1 MMARRSSFSRRYH
14 AALQDYVKQGASA
27 ALDVARSLGGEA
39 VALELETLDL
49 ARIHEISLISPVSPC
64 SPFAGGTPSFST
76 APNKV
81 SMARASLFFAEAL
94 GPIEQT
100 HRGAREANI
109 HLSQLVKAL
118 SQRSAELAESVTA
131 LRASERTASEHLEK
145 SLGMQ
150 AQLRDL
156 SRQLLAVQEDERR
169 KISREL
175 HDVIAQTLTGI
186 NLRLAAMTSV
196 SKGSAEQF
204 SEHITHTQKLVAESV
219 DIVHRFACDLRPTVL
234 DDLGLVPALKA
245 FMESF
250 MRDTGVRTTLV
261 FFAGIDQAGGAIS
274 TVLYRVAQEA
284 LNNVARHAGASRAD
298 IRIRGSD
305 ELISMEVKDDGKG
318 FEVNHSSC
326 AIKKGRLGL
335 LGMKERVEMI
345 GGTFSVESSPGNP
358 TTVRVDVP
366 VSKDDR
372 SISLPIT

>member
-1 MMARRSSFSRRYH
+1 MMARRSEFSRRYR
-14 AALQDYVKQGASA
+14 AALQEYVKQGASA
-27 ALDVARSLGGEA
+27 ALDIARSLGGEA
-39 VALELETLDL
+39 VALELETLDF
-49 ARIHEISLISPVSPC
+49 ARIHEISLISPLRPGSSILGATPG
-64 SPFAGGTPSFST
+64 FTAG
-76 APNKV
+76 PNKV
-81 SMARASLFFAEAL
+81 SMARASLFFAEVL

-109 HLSQLVKAL
+109 HLGQLVKLL
-118 SQRSAELAESVTA
+118 SQRTSELAESVTA
-131 LRASERTASEHLEK
+131 LRASERTASEHLEN

-156 SRQLLAVQEDERR
+156 SSQLLSVQEDERR

-196 SKGSAEQF
+196 SMGSPEQF
-204 SEHITHTQKLVAESV
+204 SEHITRTQKLVSESV

-245 FMESF
+245 FMERF

-298 IRIRGSD
+298 IRIRGGDGS
-305 ELISMEVKDDGKG
+305 ISMEVKDDGQG

-326 AIKKGRLGL
+326 ASKKGRLGL
-335 LGMKERVEMI
+335 LGMRERVEMI
-345 GGTFSVESSPGNP
+345 GGTFFVESSPGNP
-358 TTVRVDVP
+358 TTVRVEVP
-366 VSKDDR
+366 VRDR
-372 SISLPIT
+372 AMTPDLK

>member
-1 MMARRSSFSRRYH
+1 MS
-14 AALQDYVKQGASA
+14 
-27 ALDVARSLGGEA
+27 
-39 VALELETLDL
+39 LELETLDL
-49 ARIHEISLISPVSPC
+49 ARIHEISLISPVC
-64 SPFAGGTPSFST
+64 QGGPFAGATPSFT
-76 APNKV
+76 TGPNKV

-150 AQLRDL
+150 EQLRDL
-156 SRQLLAVQEDERR
+156 SRQLLSVQEDERR

-196 SKGSAEQF
+196 SKGSVEQF
-204 SEHITHTQKLVAESV
+204 SQHITRTQKLVAESV

-245 FMESF
+245 FMERF
-250 MRDTGVRTTLV
+250 MRDTGVRTTLAT
-261 FFAGIDQAGGAIS
+261 FAGIDQADCATS
-274 TVLYRVAQEA
+274 TVLFRVAQEA

-298 IRIRGSD
+298 IRIRGGDGS
-305 ELISMEVKDDGKG
+305 ISMEVRDDGQG

-326 AIKKGRLGL
+326 ATKKGRLGL
-335 LGMKERVEMI
+335 LGMRERVEMI
-345 GGTFSVESSPGNP
+345 GGTFCIESSPGNP
-358 TTVRVDVP
+358 TTVRIDVP
-366 VSKDDR
+366 IRDQLNTPD
-372 SISLPIT
+372 LE